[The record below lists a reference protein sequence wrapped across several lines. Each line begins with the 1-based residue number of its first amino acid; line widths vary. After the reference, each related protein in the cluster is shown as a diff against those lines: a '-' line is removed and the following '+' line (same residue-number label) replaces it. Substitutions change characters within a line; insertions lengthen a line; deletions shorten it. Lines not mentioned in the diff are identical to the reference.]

1 MPKPLLLARP
11 SGLYVRFLVPADV
24 RGAVGSRFLVRP
36 LYLPAGDVARL
47 VAARLGL
54 ALSQAFDALREGR
67 PVDLDEILR
76 KAAAGQF
83 RELTVKGVKLPN
95 GTTIQEAEINTR
107 QDLAMFRR
115 LGASLIESDPL
126 TAVAQGYT
134 EPPPSPPV
142 PVKGATLGKAI
153 QAHLADLERAR
164 LDDKTVTDSR
174 HALRLFEGVVG
185 GDTPVSAITPE
196 HVREFYDLVSFW
208 PSNGSRRSPYKG
220 LPVREVVELAKAND
234 EPLPSLH
241 TLSKHEQRLRV
252 FFAGLIEGNHL
263 SSSPQAGV
271 RGFDAPDEEDTG
283 EPFTDDELKIIFG
296 SEFVLWAEKYPHRW
310 FGVALGLYSG
320 ARVAEVGQLLVED
333 IETVDGVPGFFVRKK
348 KSKKTAKRAQPA
360 KKIKNKASRRFV
372 PLAKPVLAA
381 GFLDYLAEVRAAGH
395 ERLFPNL
402 PNSTGRGFGRG
413 LSRQFSTYIKQRG
426 ITTEGQGF
434 HGFRHTFASKLDEAG
449 VSEAAIAAITGHSR
463 AGGSVLQMHYIS
475 RGTLQDRVETVA
487 KFVPPVELPKYTPG
501 QFAEALAEAPIK
513 LVQRKPK
520 KLAELAAKQVE
531 E

>member
-11 SGLYVRFLVPADV
+11 SGLYVRFLVPSDL
-24 RGAVGSRFLVRP
+24 RAVVGTRFLVRP
-36 LYLPAGDVARL
+36 LHLPAGDVARL
-47 VAARLGL
+47 VAAHLGL

-67 PVDLDEILR
+67 PVDIDEILR
-76 KAAAGQF
+76 RARSGGRIQ
-83 RELTVKGVKLPN
+83 ELTIKGLELPN
-95 GTTIQEAEINTR
+95 GTRIAEAEINTPE
-107 QDLAMFRR
+107 DEAMMRRLFGSLPNPGPEVAPDAPVSRPAGSAGLR
-115 LGASLIESDPL
+115 LGA
-126 TAVAQGYT
+126 
-134 EPPPSPPV
+134 
-142 PVKGATLGKAI
+142 AI
-153 QAHLADLERAR
+153 QTHLADLERAR
-164 LDDKTVTDSR
+164 LDDKTITDSR
-174 HALRLFEGVVG
+174 HALRILEGVVG

-196 HVREFYDLVSFW
+196 HVREFYDLVSYW
-208 PSNGSRRSPYKG
+208 PSNGSRRHPYKD
-220 LPVREVVELAKAND
+220 LPVREVVALAKANE
-234 EPLPSLH
+234 EPLPAAR
-241 TLSKHEQRLRV
+241 TLIKHEQRLKV
-252 FFAGLIEGNHL
+252 FFGSLIDGKHL

-271 RGFDAPDEEDTG
+271 RGFEAPDEEDTG

-296 SEFVLWAEKYPHRW
+296 RAFVPWAEKYPHRW

-348 KSKKTAKRAQPA
+348 SKKKSKQAQPA

-381 GFLDYLAEVRAAGH
+381 GFLDYVAEVRAAGH

-413 LSRQFSTYIKQRG
+413 LSRQFSTYIKQQG

-475 RGTLQDRVETVA
+475 RGTLQDRVATLA
-487 KFVPPVELPKYTPG
+487 KFSPPVQLPAYTPG
-501 QFAEALAEAPIK
+501 QFTEALAEAPIK

-520 KLAELAAKQVE
+520 RLAELATKQNQE
-531 E
+531 